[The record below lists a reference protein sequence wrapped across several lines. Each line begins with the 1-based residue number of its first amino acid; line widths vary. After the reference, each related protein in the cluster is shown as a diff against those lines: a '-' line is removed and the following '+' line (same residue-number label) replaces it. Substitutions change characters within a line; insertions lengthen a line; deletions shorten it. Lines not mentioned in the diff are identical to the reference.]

1 MSNSDYARHRLTK
14 VGLRRGNVYN
24 HIDVKALNWL
34 IDETIK
40 IRADSLGVTI
50 ASIIKDAYHE
60 EKGEER

>member
-1 MSNSDYARHRLTK
+1 LTK